1 MKKEV
6 SSTQER
12 VRVKRE
18 LSVEWEGCLF
28 YTLLCTRVR
37 ARVCLWVRAQGIST
51 IQLCLFFVF
60 VFFTFTAYLLSNK
73 IHQHLAAGPK
83 GIVLIFS
90 SPPSTKKINILAH
103 PSHECRKLAISD
115 RQAIKSTFLEISH
128 DRSEIKMSR
137 APPFSF
143 SLNIYISY
151 RIESTYI
158 CFNFQYITNY
168 YLLKTHL

>member
-37 ARVCLWVRAQGIST
+37 ARLFMGACVGHFNNST
-51 IQLCLFFVF
+51 VF
-60 VFFTFTAYLLSNK
+60 VFCFTFTAYLLSNK

-90 SPPSTKKINILAH
+90 SPPSSKKINILAH
-103 PSHECRKLAISD
+103 PSHECRKLAVSD

-151 RIESTYI
+151 RIESTCI
-158 CFNFQYITNY
+158 CFNFQCITNF
-168 YLLKTHL
+168 YLLQTHL